1 MTNITISAGDRQVT
15 CTSDEL
21 QRFTNELTSKTQEFS
36 EVVDVSDLKNT
47 VEKLERLEDEKAM
60 HTEVVKEAYAEAKA
74 KGYCA
79 KTLKHVLK
87 LRKKDRA
94 KIDEEDALMELYRGA
109 LDI

>member
-1 MTNITISAGDRQVT
+1 MTEAIN
-15 CTSDEL
+15 
-21 QRFTNELTSKTQEFS
+21 TN
-36 EVVDVSDLKNT
+36 DLKNT

-60 HTEVVKEAYAEAKA
+60 YTEVVKEAYAEAKA
-74 KGYCA
+74 KGYCT

-94 KIDEEDALMELYRGA
+94 KIDEEDALIELYRGA